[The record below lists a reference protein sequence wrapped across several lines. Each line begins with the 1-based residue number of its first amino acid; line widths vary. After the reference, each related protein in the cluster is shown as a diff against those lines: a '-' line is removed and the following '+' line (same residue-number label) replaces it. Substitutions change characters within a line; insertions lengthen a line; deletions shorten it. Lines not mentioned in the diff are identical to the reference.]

1 MARARKE
8 TTIVHW
14 LGHTDARMRLG
25 ATIASGR
32 TAHAYL
38 ISGPEGIGKSAI
50 ALEFARLLLCDTP
63 TTVPCGTCPQCSA
76 LKTLHHPDLHLIAP
90 SGSPKDSDTPG
101 SETFS
106 KEMAKL
112 REQLASNPYAASD
125 LAELSTSESKAARKK
140 SATGSKIRVAD
151 SRELLHNAY
160 RKPFQAQRSVY
171 IILNADMMLRE
182 AQNAL
187 LKLLEEPPSSAILL
201 LTAANLQ
208 AVLPTVR
215 SRCQP
220 VRLMAYSAHEV
231 RLALTQAGIG
241 ERAAELSAALSGGNV
256 RRAIGF
262 AEMEPEILE
271 QAAVDFLATSAVLAP
286 EKVQEQVEKL
296 LEDINFLDDAFFE
309 LMTLFLS
316 DAAACAAQVRNNE
329 PHFPSQQTR
338 IAKLSAAY
346 PQANFGRAIE
356 AVDRAASSRT
366 AGYTPSLVLT
376 AMAIELHRALGP
388 RARA

>member
-8 TTIVHW
+8 ITVVTW
-14 LGHTDARMRLG
+14 LGHEDARTRLA
-25 ATIASGR
+25 ATIASER

-38 ISGPEGIGKSAI
+38 ISGPEGIGKSAV
-50 ALEFARLLLCDTP
+50 AVEFARLLLCDQP
-63 TTVPCGTCPQCSA
+63 TEKPCGVCPQCAA
-76 LKTLHHPDLHLIAP
+76 LRTLHHPDLHFVAP

-106 KEMAKL
+106 KELSKL
-112 REQLASNPYAASD
+112 REKLASDPYVSAD
-125 LAELSTSESKAARKK
+125 LAELSTSESKAARRK

-151 SRELLHNAY
+151 SRELLHDAY
-160 RKPFQAQRSVY
+160 RKPYQAKRAVY
-171 IILNADMMLRE
+171 ILLNADNMVRE

-187 LKLLEEPPSSAILL
+187 LKLLEEPPTSAILL
-201 LTAANLQ
+201 LTASNLQ

-220 VRLMAYSAHEV
+220 VKLLAYSAAEI
-231 RLALTQAGIG
+231 RTALKQAGIE
-241 ERAAELSAALSGGNV
+241 ERAAELAGALSGGNM
-256 RRAIGF
+256 RRAIAF
-262 AEMEPEILE
+262 AEMEPEFLE
-271 QAAVDFLATSAVLAP
+271 KAAVEFLATSAVLMP
-286 EKVQEQVEKL
+286 DKVQEQVEKL
-296 LEDINFLDDAFFE
+296 LEDATFLDDAFFE

-316 DAAACAAQVRNNE
+316 DAAAWTAHVPNPA
-329 PHFPSQQTR
+329 PHFPSQRDR

-346 PQANFGRAIE
+346 PTANFGKAIE
-356 AVDRAASSRT
+356 AVDKAASSRA

-376 AMAIELHRALGP
+376 AMAIDLNRALGP